1 MPHCPSLLQQ
11 GCMPLA
17 GLHRRDVMLPSIFMG
32 FILTAAEGEQVLLLL
47 HGKPSAASKV
57 ACDGIAIFASSTRFE
72 DELSLTAF

>member
-1 MPHCPSLLQQ
+1 
-11 GCMPLA
+11 
-17 GLHRRDVMLPSIFMG
+17 MG